1 MRFIGTSEQTKRFAI
16 FTAID
21 RLGKEPVDVF
31 HVRVLAAHV
40 LKRKHRPRI
49 NVRLARLRHAIAQ
62 RLQVMHNTFHVRIGP
77 RVIRPG
83 AALHRIQARVNIMP
97 RGRTHRRRLKATGE
111 PHPFGGQ
118 PVDMRRLRLPTIT
131 PDIPKRAVVR
141 DDKHHVRLTCR
152 NRKNTKKPKQPKTR
166 TNIHGNRPRLRAN
179 AQRINHFISCH
190 ERTG

>member
-1 MRFIGTSEQTKRFAI
+1 MCFPAQSDPITNFFEIMCNALRSFIHKR
-16 FTAID
+16 
-21 RLGKEPVDVF
+21 
-31 HVRVLAAHV
+31 
-40 LKRKHRPRI
+40 
-49 NVRLARLRHAIAQ
+49 
-62 RLQVMHNTFHVRIGP
+62 MVRICS
-77 RVIRPG
+77 
-83 AALHRIQARVNIMP
+83 ALHRIQTRVNIMP

-141 DDKHHVRLTCR
+141 NDKHHVRLTCR

-190 ERTG
+190 LRTG